1 MVHMKEQA
9 LSATPQHQAS
19 RSLRQNP
26 TAGFGRMLSWL
37 APFWPIVLAGFICM
51 VGATYLLQQPPR
63 IVGIAVDEVIAKG
76 HYQKTVPLL
85 LALLAAF
92 VVMAVF
98 NFVRTYS
105 QNMAGQKLLH
115 AMRVRMFTHYQTQ
128 PLDFF
133 DSRHTGDL
141 MSRATGDVEQIERF
155 LEHGLDMML
164 MGFLGMGLA
173 LYYIIRIHPLLALA
187 VVAPLPFTLLGIIF
201 FSRIIRPI
209 YRTIRERMGALN
221 ARLQEYLS
229 GIRVIKAFNREP
241 YAEERITQRSAE
253 LLATCLRG
261 MTLWSTFIPGMMLI
275 AGIGSVL
282 ALGVGLHLVQQ
293 GVLKPG
299 QLVACWLYVQNFY
312 LPINGLFIFFNSVQ
326 RCLAAADRICEIL
339 DTAPQIQDPPAPAP
353 FSEIHGQVAF
363 DGVTFRYTTG
373 EEVLKGINF
382 TAHPGERVA
391 LVGRS
396 GAGKS
401 SFINLI
407 PRFYDVADGRVLID
421 GVDVRHVRQADL
433 RGHIAMVLQET
444 FLFSGT
450 VRENL
455 RFGRLDASDEE
466 IEEAAVIAN
475 AQEFIER
482 LPDGYDT
489 EIGERGVKLSGG
501 QKQRLAIARAV
512 LANPHILILDEATS
526 SVDSES
532 EFLIHQAFERLIEG
546 RTTFIIAHR
555 LSTIRNA
562 DIILVLE
569 NGEIVEQG
577 THDALI
583 GAGGLYAQMYRQQFW
598 LDELIGEES
607 PAERTAV
614 PEHALRG
621 ASGMEEMG

>member
-1 MVHMKEQA
+1 MTTVPHKQA
-9 LSATPQHQAS
+9 PSPQ
-19 RSLRQNP
+19 RQSP
-26 TAGFGRMLSWL
+26 WAGFGRMLSWV
-37 APFWPIVLAGFICM
+37 APFWPIVSLGFLSM

-63 IVGIAVDEVIAKG
+63 IVGIAVDEVIAEGRYEKAI
-76 HYQKTVPLL
+76 PLL
-85 LALLAAF
+85 LVLFAVFTGMALL
-92 VVMAVF
+92 

-105 QNMAGQKLLH
+105 QNVAGQQLLH
-115 AMRVRMFTHYQTQ
+115 AMRVRMYTHYQTQ

-155 LEHGLDMML
+155 LEHGLDMLL

-173 LYYIIRIHPLLALA
+173 FYYIFDIHPLLALGA
-187 VVAPLPFTLLGIIF
+187 VAPLPFTLLGIIV

-209 YRTIRERMGALN
+209 YRTIRERMGALS

-241 YAEERITQRSAE
+241 YTEERFTQRSAE
-253 LLATCLRG
+253 LLTICLRG
-261 MTLWSTFIPGMMLI
+261 MRLWSTFIPGMMLI
-275 AGIGSVL
+275 AGIGSVCM
-282 ALGVGLHLVQQ
+282 LGAGLYLVQQ
-293 GVLKPG
+293 GSLKPG

-326 RCLAAADRICEIL
+326 RCLAAGDRISEIL
-339 DTAPQIQDPPAPAP
+339 DTVPQIQDPPSPAP
-353 FSEIHGQVAF
+353 FTDVRGQVAF
-363 DGVTFRYTTG
+363 DGVTFRYATG

-382 TAHPGERVA
+382 TARPGERVA

-407 PRFYDVADGRVLID
+407 PRFYDVAGGRVLID
-421 GVDVRHVRQADL
+421 GVDVRDVRQADL
-433 RGHIAMVLQET
+433 RRHIAMVLQET

-455 RFGRLDASDEE
+455 RFGRLDATDDE
-466 IEEAAVIAN
+466 IEEATKIAN

-482 LPDGYDT
+482 LPEGYDT

-512 LANPHILILDEATS
+512 LANPRILILDEATS
-526 SVDSES
+526 SVDTES

-562 DIILVLE
+562 DTILVLE
-569 NGEIVEQG
+569 DGEIVEQG

-583 GAGGLYAQMYRQQFW
+583 DAGGLYAQMYRQQFW
-598 LDELIGEES
+598 LDELIGEEA
-607 PAERTAV
+607 PAERTV
-614 PEHALRG
+614 SPDHLLRRQPE
-621 ASGMEEMG
+621 MEELG

>member
-1 MVHMKEQA
+1 MKEQA
-9 LSATPQHQAS
+9 LTAIPQDQKQNP
-19 RSLRQNP
+19 RRQNP
-26 TAGFGRMLSWL
+26 GAGFWRMLSWL
-37 APFWPIVLAGFICM
+37 APFWPIVLVGFICM
-51 VGATYLLQQPPR
+51 VGATFLLQQPPR

-76 HYQKTVPLL
+76 DYHRTIPLM
-85 LALLAAF
+85 LALLAVF
-92 VVMAVF
+92 VLMALF
-98 NFVRTYS
+98 SFVRTYS
-105 QNMAGQKLLH
+105 QNVAGQKLLH
-115 AMRVRMFTHYQTQ
+115 AMRVRMFRHYQTQ
-128 PLDFF
+128 PLNFF

-173 LYYIIRIHPLLALA
+173 LYYIIDIHPLLALGA
-187 VVAPLPFTLLGIIF
+187 IAPLPFTLLGIIF

-209 YRTIRERMGALN
+209 YRTIRDRMGSLN
-221 ARLQEYLS
+221 SRLQEYLS

-241 YAEERITQRSAE
+241 YAEERITERSAE
-253 LLATCLRG
+253 LLTTCLRG
-261 MTLWSTFIPGMMLI
+261 MRLWSTFIPGMMLI

-282 ALGVGLHLVQQ
+282 MLGVGLHLVQQ
-293 GVLKPG
+293 GDLRPG

-312 LPINGLFIFFNSVQ
+312 VPINGLFIFFNSVQ
-326 RCLAAADRICEIL
+326 RCLAAGDRICEIL
-339 DTAPQIQDPPAPAP
+339 DTEPQIRDPKAPAP
-353 FSEIHGQVAF
+353 FTEIRGQVAF
-363 DGVTFRYTTG
+363 DGVTFRYATG

-382 TAHPGERVA
+382 TARPGERVA

-421 GVDVRHVRQADL
+421 GVDVRDVRQADL
-433 RGHIAMVLQET
+433 RGQIAMVLQET

-455 RFGRLDASDEE
+455 RFGRLDATDEE
-466 IEEAAVIAN
+466 IAEAAKIAN
-475 AQEFIER
+475 AHEFIER

-512 LANPHILILDEATS
+512 LANPRILILDEATS
-526 SVDSES
+526 SVDTES

-562 DIILVLE
+562 DTILVLE

-583 GAGGLYAQMYRQQFW
+583 DDDGLYAQMYRQQFW
-598 LDELIGEES
+598 LDELVGEEA
-607 PAERTAV
+607 PAERR
-614 PEHALRG
+614 PPQDHAMRG
-621 ASGMEEMG
+621 GSEMEEMA